1 MANWHVSYRQ
11 LPYHMVIGF
20 SASLKAL
27 ISPPCLSKFRSHL
40 LLEAIPKFCN
50 LWSQLCL
57 ALDPDTHF
65 FFFFFKLGECDF
77 DPIQSWTKALNMTQ
91 LGSYIFTDALN
102 DTQLCLVNYP
112 SL

>member
-27 ISPPCLSKFRSHL
+27 ISPPCLS
-40 LLEAIPKFCN
+40 KFCN